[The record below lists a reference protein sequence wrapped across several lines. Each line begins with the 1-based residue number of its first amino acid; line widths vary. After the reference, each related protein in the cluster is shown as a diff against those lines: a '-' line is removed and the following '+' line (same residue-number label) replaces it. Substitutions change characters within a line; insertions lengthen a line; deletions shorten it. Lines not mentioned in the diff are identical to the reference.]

1 MIWYEDTKKR
11 SKDELQKDGR
21 FFTLASMIVCCISA
35 GLVLANT
42 FTGGL
47 VTSLLLFSL
56 TVQLIS
62 FFHLLGLKKEWHE
75 RFCKWI
81 VFKKSLI
88 K

>member
-21 FFTLASMIVCCISA
+21 FFTLASMTICFISA
-35 GLVLANT
+35 GLVLINT

-62 FFHLLGLKKEWHE
+62 FFHLLGLKKEWYE
-75 RFCKWI
+75 RFCK
-81 VFKKSLI
+81 
-88 K
+88 